1 MLRSFRNQ
9 LVLFGGLL
17 FILILAV
24 LVIQFL
30 DNNQDLAGASK
41 AVNIAAAVL
50 LLAGTVYFT
59 LAFQKSI
66 TSLTGHVEALGS
78 EQADTDFKS
87 GFTEFTNIAGVLQTY
102 HEKNVEKAH
111 WYVSILDAIPFPLSV
126 TDMDMNWTFI
136 NHPVEQLLSIQRADV
151 VGHQCSEWNANICNT
166 ENCGIARLRKKF
178 TTTFFDQMG
187 GNFRVD
193 TSYLYNTQGEK
204 IGHVEAVQD
213 ISSLVSGQ
221 RYQAQAVDQLS
232 EYLSQ
237 MAQGK
242 LGFVIKELPP
252 ANENTKDVR
261 KNFEQITTSLAQA
274 QNMLSAAIRS
284 VLASANQVSEASKQ
298 LASAA
303 GQSGQATS
311 QISTT
316 MQQVAHGTAQQSES
330 ISTTAGIMQ
339 QLSKVVNGISQGV
352 KNQKDAVEKVT
363 DISRAISSKNG
374 ITDQVNRS
382 AEKVQE
388 LGARSDKIGEIVSTI
403 EDIAS
408 QTNLLALN
416 AAIEAARAGE
426 HGKGFAV
433 VADEV
438 RKLAERSSS
447 ATKEIGT
454 LVKTIQVMVGEAVEI
469 STTVSKDVSGV
480 TNELNLAIIS
490 VSDVADQNENAAK
503 TLGSGTNGVMDAIEN
518 IASVSE
524 ENSASVEEV
533 SASAEEMSAQ
543 VEEVTASAQALE
555 EMALALQETISQ
567 FEL

>member
-9 LVLFGGLL
+9 LVIFGGIL
-17 FILILAV
+17 FILILATIV
-24 LVIQFL
+24 FQFL
-30 DNNQDLAGASK
+30 GHSQDLAGVSK
-41 AVNIAAAVL
+41 AVSIITAVWAL
-50 LLAGTVYFT
+50 VGTVYLM
-59 LAFQKSI
+59 LAFQKSA
-66 TSLTGHVEALGS
+66 TSFAEHIGLLDMDQAAPDFNFRFS
-78 EQADTDFKS
+78 EFDELAST
-87 GFTEFTNIAGVLQTY
+87 LQTY

-126 TDMDMNWTFI
+126 TDMNMNWTFI
-136 NHPVEQLLSIQRADV
+136 NRPVEQFLGIDRASV
-151 VGHQCSEWNANICNT
+151 MGHQCSEWNANICNT
-166 ENCGIARLRKKF
+166 ENCGIARLRKNF
-178 TTTFFDQMG
+178 MTTFFDQMG

-193 TSYLYNTQGEK
+193 TSYLYNTKGEK

-221 RYQAQAVDQLS
+221 RYQAQAVEQMS
-232 EYLSQ
+232 QYLAE
-237 MAQGK
+237 MAQGR
-242 LGFVIKELPP
+242 LDFVIQELPP
-252 ANENTKDVR
+252 ANENTQEVR
-261 KNFEQITTSLAQA
+261 KNFEQITASLGQA
-274 QNMLSAAIRS
+274 QKMLSNAIQS
-284 VLASANQVSEASKQ
+284 VLSSANQVSEASKQ

-316 MQQVAHGTAQQSES
+316 MQQVARGTAQQSES
-330 ISTTAGIMQ
+330 INKTADIMQ
-339 QLSKVVNGISQGV
+339 QLSKVVVGISKGV
-352 KNQKDAVEKVT
+352 KNQKEAVNKVT
-363 DISRAISSKNG
+363 EISNMISAKNG

-438 RKLAERSSS
+438 RKLAERSSA
-447 ATKEIGT
+447 ATKEIGE

-469 STTVSKDVSGV
+469 STTVSLDVTGV
-480 TNELNLAIIS
+480 TTELNGAISS
-490 VSDVADQNENAAK
+490 VSEVADQNESAAQ
-503 TLGSGTNGVMDAIEN
+503 TLGSGTDGVMDAIEN

-543 VEEVTASAQALE
+543 VEEVTASAMALE
-555 EMALALQETISQ
+555 EMASVLQETIAQ
-567 FEL
+567 FKL